1 MPGESTEQ
9 EIKLK
14 RITIKTEAGTRWFA
28 TADDFIRWAQQQ
40 MQLYDF
46 LRNKM
51 QNQHNE
57 HQLHQRLQQ
66 AWTQLQQFV
75 QNQLKPVQ
83 SDVDQYAGIVDKLA
97 SEFQTKLSAKQI
109 FTSEAPFADFVAQ
122 LLEQGDFLCAAAT
135 VAHNLGEN
143 LTNYDL
149 ALASAFQRTLD
160 WERGALGKAESETHS
175 LFNLRESWDEEL
187 TRQTNNADNSQE
199 RLDTLTA
206 RADKLLEGQ
215 RKRFDKNVGEYNS
228 ELNSA
233 VDNARQELDAITQTY
248 EENLA
253 LHAPV
258 RYWGLQEKYHR
269 RKVILFAIV
278 TVVAAVMAIGGLVTF
293 AWYVLDQK
301 VGELI
306 IGKLVTMAVLTTFA
320 IWAVRLCSN
329 LFMSHNHLHT
339 DAQERRTMIHTYL
352 ALLRKKNALKEDE
365 RQLILQ
371 TLFRPNTTGMIKE
384 DSGPAHLVDLI
395 NRMAPKGHS

>member
-1 MPGESTEQ
+1 MSDESTEQ

-14 RITIKTEAGTRWFA
+14 RITIKTEAGSRWFE
-28 TADDFIRWAQQQ
+28 TADDFISWVQQQ
-40 MQLYDF
+40 MQLFDF

-57 HQLHQRLQQ
+57 QQLHQRLQQ
-66 AWTQLQQFV
+66 AWAQIQQYA
-75 QNQLKPVQ
+75 QRHLKPVEN
-83 SDVDQYAGIVDKLA
+83 DPDQYAGIVDKLA
-97 SEFQTKLSAKQI
+97 SEFQSKLSAKQI

-122 LLEQGDFLCAAAT
+122 RLEEGDFLCAAAT

-160 WERGALGKAESETHS
+160 WERGELGKAESETNS

-187 TRQTNNADNSQE
+187 TRQTNNADGSQE

-215 RKRFDKNVGEYNS
+215 RKRFDKNVSEYEI
-228 ELNSA
+228 ELNKSFE
-233 VDNARQELDAITQTY
+233 RTQQELDAITKTY
-248 EENLA
+248 DEKLA
-253 LHAPV
+253 LLAPV
-258 RYWGLQEKYHR
+258 RYWGLQEQFHKD
-269 RKVILFAIV
+269 KMVLFAKLTGIAAALGIALLILFA
-278 TVVAAVMAIGGLVTF
+278 
-293 AWYVLDQK
+293 WHVLDQK
-301 VGELI
+301 ITEVVV
-306 IGKLVTMAVLTTFA
+306 GKLVTMAVLSTFA
-320 IWAVRLCSN
+320 IWAVRLCAN
-329 LFMSHNHLHT
+329 LFMSHSHLHT

-352 ALLRKKNALKEDE
+352 ALLRSKKALQDE
-365 RQLILQ
+365 ERHLILQ
-371 TLFRPNTTGMIKE
+371 TLFRPNSTGMIKE

>member
-1 MPGESTEQ
+1 MSDESTEQ

-28 TADDFIRWAQQQ
+28 TADDFILWTQQQ
-40 MQLYDF
+40 LELIAF
-46 LRNKM
+46 LRHKM
-51 QNQHNE
+51 QNHHGE
-57 HQLHQRLQQ
+57 HQLYARIQQ
-66 AWTQLQQFV
+66 AWAQLQQFA
-75 QNQLKPVQ
+75 QNQLKPLEKDAE
-83 SDVDQYAGIVDKLA
+83 SYSGGVDKLM
-97 SEFQTKLSAKQI
+97 ELFQSKLSERQI
-109 FTSEAPFADFVAQ
+109 FTSETPFADFVTQ
-122 LLEQGDFLCAAAT
+122 RVDESDLLCAAAT
-135 VAHNLGEN
+135 IAHKLGEN

-160 WERGALGKAESETHS
+160 WERGALGKAESETNS

-187 TRQTNNADNSQE
+187 TRQTNNADDSQE

-215 RKRFDKNVGEYNS
+215 RKLFDKNVGDYDS
-228 ELNSA
+228 ELKGA
-233 VDNARQELDAITQTY
+233 IENARNELDAITQTY

-269 RKVILFAIV
+269 GKVILFAAV
-278 TVVAAVMAIGGLVTF
+278 TVVMAIVAIGGLITF

-301 VGELI
+301 LDELI

-352 ALLRKKNALKEDE
+352 ALLRKKNALKEEE

-395 NRMAPKGHS
+395 NRMAPKGQQ